1 MNSDYVREVHIGKT
15 NNYIDFYT
23 KMELVEVLIVITLI
37 NIAFLFTLHQD
48 QLFHCVCEEDPISFL
63 LIKKVGIMGVD
74 IFYSVFVFVIFLAVK
89 WFEKLWNVK
98 TVGVFIF
105 LILIGVHLFDVYH
118 DYTVFIAGGY

>member
-1 MNSDYVREVHIGKT
+1 MNSDYVRERNIGKT
-15 NNYIDFYT
+15 SDSIDLYT
-23 KMELVEVLIVITLI
+23 KIELMEVLIVIALI
-37 NIAFLFTLHQD
+37 NIAFLFTLHQE